1 MAARPLVYVSTAT
14 GLSGRGGAV
23 AASYGLAFLRER
35 PGSNQMLGVLLSLA
49 GVFALLYLGG

>member
-1 MAARPLVYVSTAT
+1 
-14 GLSGRGGAV
+14 V

-35 PGSNQMLGVLLSLA
+35 LEPNQVLGVLLSLA